1 MDYSIIL
8 FILVLAVVMIPSLII
23 QRKQNR
29 RMNEIRQL
37 QDNLV
42 IGDKVITT
50 AGLHATVHSISES
63 TVELET
69 SPGVISTWEKF
80 AVVQKVTPE
89 AAAAAEPADGAEELV
104 DAEKPASVEKPKPAA
119 VKPADEAVDE
129 AGAS

>member
-37 QDNLV
+37 QENLV

-80 AVVQKVTPE
+80 AVVQKLTPD
-89 AAAAAEPADGAEELV
+89 AVATVAESVDGDELV
-104 DAEKPASVEKPKPAA
+104 DAETLAGVEKSTDSKP
-119 VKPADEAVDE
+119 VDE